1 MRLFQRSLN
10 RAGIPVK
17 YSKGF
22 NPLPRFS
29 IASPLSLGIEG
40 EEEYLDMDL
49 EEEVNIGDFIERMNR
64 ILPKDIQ
71 ILEAIYPDE
80 KESIAFIIDYGLYEI
95 SFENLRGLSYQ
106 DMEELLNSWLQGD
119 EILIKRL
126 RKKGKRK
133 VEVEENIIPLIKKVD
148 LKEVKDIITMEAIL
162 KIGEFG
168 NLRVF
173 DFMEAFLRDNQLND
187 LDKDSIAYKRKS
199 LFIGRERG
207 LEKPF

>member
-10 RAGIPVK
+10 RAGVPVK

-22 NPLPRFS
+22 NPLPRFA

-49 EEEVNIGDFIERMNR
+49 EEAVEIDDFIGKMNR

-71 ILEAIYPDE
+71 ILDALYPEE
-80 KESIAFIIDYGLYEI
+80 KDSIAFMINYGLYEI
-95 SFENLRGLSYQ
+95 TFENIKGLSYE
-106 DMEELLNSWLQGD
+106 DLEKLLNDWLNSD

-126 RKKGKRK
+126 RKRGKRK
-133 VEVEENIIPLIKKVD
+133 IEVEENIIPLIRKVS
-148 LKEVKDIITMEAIL
+148 LKEAKDMIIMEALL

-173 DFMEAFLRDNQLND
+173 DFMEAFMRDNQMND
-187 LDKDSIAYKRKS
+187 LDKDCIVYKRKS
-199 LFIGRERG
+199 LFIGNEKS